1 VSTTIRTNVRQLFW
15 IPAKGE
21 HFISVNVALVP
32 DLGKLWEFTKTIG
45 FKPELASMQYPNRV
59 EIHLLLLHEQ
69 LDPSTVVGFE
79 WNPLI
84 DRLIE
89 VGVPDE
95 AVRHTYGG
103 QMSNAA

>member
-1 VSTTIRTNVRQLFW
+1 MSTTIKTNVRQLFW

-32 DLGKLWEFTKTIG
+32 DLGKLWEFAKTLN
-45 FKPELASMQYPNRV
+45 FNPELAFIQYPNRV

-69 LDPSTVVGFE
+69 LEPGAIVGFE
-79 WNPLI
+79 WNPQI

-89 VGVPDE
+89 VGVPDD
-95 AVRHTYGG
+95 AIRHTYGG
-103 QMSNAA
+103 QMASAA